1 MTKFDKSKFTGT
13 EYAMYDGV
21 FVARFKRGGR
31 ADFLKF
37 LIANYTVEEY
47 FQQLE
52 EYKTPLGV
60 LKLKGYLTPMT
71 KKLLKLACYPQDAD
85 GEAQY
90 IIDQIKKRN
99 A

>member
-1 MTKFDKSKFTGT
+1 MTQFDKSKFVGD
-13 EYAMYDGV
+13 EYVTYNGE

-31 ADFLKF
+31 VDFLKF
-37 LIANYTVEEY
+37 LVANYTVEEY

-60 LKLKGYLTPMT
+60 LKLKGYVTPMT
-71 KKLLKLACYPQDAD
+71 KKLLAIAGYPQDAD

-90 IIDQIKKRN
+90 IIDQVKKY
-99 A
+99 AK

>member
-47 FQQLE
+47 FQHLE
-52 EYKTPLGV
+52 TLPPLKV
-60 LKLKGYLTPMT
+60 LELKGYVS
-71 KKLLKLACYPQDAD
+71 KKVKNLLKMVGYPQTLE
-85 GEAQY
+85 GFNQY
-90 IIDQIKKRN
+90 ISDQIAIRHS
-99 A
+99 